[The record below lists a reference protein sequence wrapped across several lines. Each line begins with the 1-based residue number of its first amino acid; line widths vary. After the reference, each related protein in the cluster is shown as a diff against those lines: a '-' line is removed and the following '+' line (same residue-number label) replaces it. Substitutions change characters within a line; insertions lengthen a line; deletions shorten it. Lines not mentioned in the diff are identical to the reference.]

1 MVVAVFGD
9 LNETAIAQQVERA
22 FGALPAQPA
31 PWPDRLPAD
40 PPAGVQTATRTLEK
54 EQALVLLG
62 FLGSTHTAPD
72 RYALDVL
79 TAILSGMAGRLFQA
93 VREEQGL
100 AYTLGASHVPG
111 WDRGYLLVYAATRPQ
126 EQEKVLTALEQQ
138 LERAAEAGFTEEELE
153 QAKRYLIGL
162 HRLELQ
168 HLSGLAKRVTLD
180 ELYGVGHE
188 AWAEYEARINA
199 VTAADVHEVARRYLT
214 LDHRAQVV
222 VSPNG
227 HVPDGP

>member
-1 MVVAVFGD
+1 MVVAAFGD
-9 LNETAIAQQVERA
+9 LEEAAVAQQLERA
-22 FGALPAQPA
+22 FGALPVQPT
-31 PWPDRLPAD
+31 PWPDHLPVD

-62 FLGSTHTAPD
+62 FLGSTHVAPD
-72 RYALDVL
+72 RYALDAL

-100 AYTLGASHVPG
+100 SYTLGASHVPG
-111 WDRGYLLVYAATRPQ
+111 WDRGYLLVYAATRPR
-126 EQEKVLTALEQQ
+126 EQEKVLAALEQQ
-138 LERAAEAGFTEEELE
+138 LQRTIDDGFTDEELE

-162 HRLELQ
+162 HRLDLQ

-180 ELYGVGHE
+180 ELYGLGHE
-188 AWAEYEARINA
+188 AWAAYESRVNA
-199 VTAADVHEVARRYLT
+199 VTAADVHDVARRYLT
-214 LDHRAQVV
+214 LNHRAQVV

-227 HVPDGP
+227 QAPDDS